1 MRRKF
6 DMNKLLNRALISCSS
21 IALLFVVATLVGAF
35 FMTSCSTKDKKYIMQ
50 GYEVVMESI
59 QFIRNTTDGL
69 CATGVIEAEDCIK
82 LEALYLAVDV
92 LKPLLDALTNEIFQ
106 SNGMEKQQSKIA
118 EYILK
123 LSEFNAAYAEIMK
136 IFLKYN

>member
-6 DMNKLLNRALISCSS
+6 DMNKLLNRALISTA
-21 IALLFVVATLVGAF
+21 IIVAILTGIV

-59 QFIRNTTDGL
+59 QFIETITDGL
-69 CATGVIEAEDCIK
+69 CTTGVIEADDCIK

-106 SNGMEKQQSKIA
+106 TRDKHKTA
-118 EYILK
+118 EYIMK
-123 LSEFNAAYAEIMK
+123 LSEFNVAYTEIMK

>member
-6 DMNKLLNRALISCSS
+6 DMNKLLNRALISTA
-21 IALLFVVATLVGAF
+21 IIVAILTGVF
-35 FMTSCSTKDKKYIMQ
+35 FMTGCSTKDKKYIMQ
-50 GYEVVMESI
+50 GYDVVMESI
-59 QFIRNTTDGL
+59 QFIRNITGDL
-69 CATGVIEAEDCIK
+69 CTTGVIEADDCIK

-92 LKPLLDALTNEIFQ
+92 LKPLLDELVNEIFQ

-123 LSEFNAAYAEIMK
+123 LSEFNAAYAEIME

>member
-6 DMNKLLNRALISCSS
+6 DMNKLLNRALISAA
-21 IALLFVVATLVGAF
+21 IFVAILVSAF
-35 FMTSCSTKDKKYIMQ
+35 FTTSCSTKDKKYIMQ
-50 GYEVVMESI
+50 GYDVVMESI
-59 QFIRNTTDGL
+59 QVIRNITGDL
-69 CATGVIEAEDCIK
+69 CTTGVIKADDCVK

-92 LKPLLDALTNEIFQ
+92 LKPLLDELVNEIFQ

-123 LSEFNAAYAEIMK
+123 LSEFNATYAEIMK

>member
-1 MRRKF
+1 MKKKF
-6 DMNKLLNRALISCSS
+6 NVEKILNYALISTA
-21 IALLFVVATLVGAF
+21 IIVAILTGIV

-59 QFIRNTTDGL
+59 QVIRNITGDL
-69 CATGVIEAEDCIK
+69 CDTGVIEADDCIK

-92 LKPLLDALTNEIFQ
+92 LKSLLDELVNEIFQ
-106 SNGMEKQQSKIA
+106 SNGMEKQQLKIA
-118 EYILK
+118 EYVLK
-123 LSEFNAAYAEIMK
+123 LSEFNSAYAEIMK

>member
-1 MRRKF
+1 MRRKL
-6 DMNKLLNRALISCSS
+6 DINKLLNRALISTA
-21 IALLFVVATLVGAF
+21 IIVAILTGIV

-50 GYEVVMESI
+50 GYEITMESI
-59 QFIRNTTDGL
+59 QFIETITGDL
-69 CATGVIEAEDCIK
+69 CTTGVIGADDCIK

-92 LKPLLDALTNEIFQ
+92 LKPLLDELTNEIFQ
-106 SNGMEKQQSKIA
+106 SQGMKKQQSKIA

>member
-6 DMNKLLNRALISCSS
+6 DMNKLFNRALISTAIIVAILTG
-21 IALLFVVATLVGAF
+21 IA
-35 FMTSCSTKDKKYIMQ
+35 FMSGCSTKDKKYLMQ

-59 QFIRNTTDGL
+59 QVIRNITGDL
-69 CATGVIEAEDCIK
+69 CTTGVIGADDCIK

-92 LKPLLDALTNEIFQ
+92 LKPLLDELVNEIFQ

-123 LSEFNAAYAEIMK
+123 LSEFNATYAEIMK

>member
-6 DMNKLLNRALISCSS
+6 DMNKLLNRALISAA
-21 IALLFVVATLVGAF
+21 IFVAILVSAF
-35 FMTSCSTKDKKYIMQ
+35 FTTSCSTKDKKYIMQ
-50 GYEVVMESI
+50 GYDVVMESI
-59 QFIRNTTDGL
+59 QVIRNITDGL
-69 CATGVIEAEDCIK
+69 CTTGVIEADDCIK

-92 LKPLLDALTNEIFQ
+92 LKPLLDELVNEIFQ
-106 SNGMEKQQSKIA
+106 TRDKHKTA

-123 LSEFNAAYAEIMK
+123 LSEFNATYAEIMK

>member
-1 MRRKF
+1 
-6 DMNKLLNRALISCSS
+6 
-21 IALLFVVATLVGAF
+21 
-35 FMTSCSTKDKKYIMQ
+35 MQ

-59 QFIRNTTDGL
+59 QVIRNITGDL
-69 CATGVIEAEDCIK
+69 CTTGVIEADDCIK

-92 LKPLLDALTNEIFQ
+92 LKPLLDELVNEIFQ

-123 LSEFNAAYAEIMK
+123 LSEFNATYAEIMK